1 MPRQARLDYAG
12 ALQHVIA
19 RGVART
25 RIFDDKKDRE
35 TFLGWFG
42 GLLKESGAQC
52 LAWALLPNHFHLL
65 LRTTVWPL
73 KVLMQRLLT
82 RYSVYYNHR
91 HGRSGHLFQ
100 NRYKSIVC
108 EEEAYLLEL
117 VRYIHLNPLRAGEV
131 ESYAELGRYP
141 WCGHG
146 AVIGVRKVKWQEI
159 GDVLGEFGSNR
170 NEALES
176 YGEFVRE
183 GIRKGRRPE
192 LVGGGLIRSL
202 GGIGEAVK
210 IAAKREKVQSDER
223 ILGSGEYVAEV
234 IREVEHRDRRKE
246 GMRKRLDPREVI
258 RRACK
263 VMGAEEGQLYG
274 HRKVKEVSKARSLA
288 CKWLVEDLGMRISD
302 VARMLKV
309 THPAVVYGARKGMEV
324 EATTRAKISI

>member
-52 LAWALLPNHFHLL
+52 LAWALLSNHFHLL
-65 LRTTVWPL
+65 LRTTDWPL

-141 WCGHG
+141 WCGHC
-146 AVIGVRKVKWQEI
+146 AVIGVRKVEWQET
-159 GDVLGEFGSNR
+159 GDVLGEFGSKR

-210 IAAKREKVQSDER
+210 TAAKREKMQSDER

-234 IREVEHRDRRKE
+234 IREVEHRDRRKG

-263 VMGAEEGQLYG
+263 VMGAEESQLYG

-309 THPAVVYGARKGMEV
+309 THPAVVYGARKGREV